1 MTKKAF
7 TAEISEVLNLM
18 INSLYTNKD
27 IFLRELISNA
37 SDACDK
43 VRYLSNTSSEI
54 VKDSSE
60 LKITIE
66 SDKEKKL
73 LFVQD
78 NGIGMNKDELEN
90 NLGTIAHSGTKQ
102 FLQHLSEDSKKD
114 NKFIG
119 QFGVGFYSAYMVA
132 NMVEIIT
139 KKLGENQAYKWF
151 SEGKEEY
158 TIEETEADFNH
169 GTKIILHM
177 KKEEGE
183 FLDQFRIK
191 HIVKSYSDHIL
202 VPIYF
207 VEKDKE
213 PIQINSASALW
224 IQKKNEITK
233 EKYTEFYRN
242 VGMMAD
248 EPWLILHNTN
258 EGMVSFSSLLFI
270 PSKKTFDLFHPDRK
284 RRVKLYIQRV
294 FITDKNVNIIPQYLR
309 FLRGVV
315 DAEDLPLNISRETL
329 QHNII
334 IERIKSTITKKVLSE
349 LKKKKQEALQEYKNF
364 WQNFGTVL
372 KEGLCEHNTLS
383 DNLLD
388 ICIFYSAKLGKMID
402 LEEYIKNIPEN
413 AKTIYYLS
421 GEDVGQLKNSP
432 QIEGL
437 LSKGIDV
444 LLFTDSVDDFWV
456 TFVNKYKDY
465 EFTSATRS
473 NIDVDKL
480 TDESKDSQKDEQYD
494 RLINYFKGVLGEN
507 IKNVIISKKLTS
519 SPVCLA
525 IDKGSM
531 DIRMEK
537 FLIEQKQLKKGNA
550 KILEINPN
558 HHIVSTINQAIKEGT
573 VNNDHANLI
582 NLLFDQACIIDGEPL
597 KDVYDFVKKFNNII
611 EKVC

>member
-7 TAEISEVLNLM
+7 TAEIGKVLKLV

-54 VKDSSE
+54 AKDSSE

-66 SDKEKKL
+66 SDSKKKL

-78 NGIGMNKDELEN
+78 NGIGMNKDELES

-102 FLQHLSEDSKKD
+102 FLENLSGDTKKD
-114 NKFIG
+114 NKLIG

-132 NMVEIIT
+132 DNIEIIT
-139 KKLGENQAYKWF
+139 KKLGDSQAYKWS

-158 TIEETEADFNH
+158 TIEEIDADFDR

-177 KKEEGE
+177 KDEEGE
-183 FLDQFRIK
+183 YLDHFRIK
-191 HIVKSYSDHIL
+191 HIVKSYSDHIS

-213 PIQINSASALW
+213 PTQINASSALW
-224 IQKKNEITK
+224 IKQKSEITK

-242 VGMMAD
+242 VGMMGD
-248 EPWLILHNTN
+248 EPWLTLHNHN
-258 EGMVSFSSLLFI
+258 EGMVSFINLLFV
-270 PSKKTFDLFHPDRK
+270 PSEKTFDLFHPDRK
-284 RRVKLYIQRV
+284 RRVKLYIRRV
-294 FITDKNVNIIPQYLR
+294 FITDENIDIIPQYLR

-329 QHNII
+329 QHNIT
-334 IERIKSTITKKVLSE
+334 IERIKSTITKKILGE
-349 LKKKKQEALQEYKNF
+349 LKKKKQEVPEEYKNF
-364 WQNFGTVL
+364 WKNFGTVL

-388 ICIFYSAKLGKMID
+388 ICIFYSAKLGRMID

-413 AKTIYYLS
+413 TKTIYYLS

-437 LSKGIDV
+437 LSKGMDV
-444 LLFTDSVDDFWV
+444 LLFSDSVDDFWV
-456 TFVNKYKDY
+456 NVVSKYKDY

-473 NIDVDKL
+473 NIDVDHL
-480 TDESKDSQKDEQYD
+480 TDDEKASQKDEQYD
-494 RLINYFKGVLGEN
+494 RLINYFKGVLGAN
-507 IKNVIISKKLTS
+507 VKDIKISKKLTS

-525 IDKGSM
+525 VDKGNM

-558 HHIVSTINQAIKEGT
+558 HHIVSRINQAIQNST
-573 VNNDHANLI
+573 VNNDHANLV

-597 KDVYDFVKKFNNII
+597 KDVYDFVKRFNNII
-611 EKVC
+611 EKTC